1 MKMRMTDGTI
11 QIIEATGAWG
21 DMIKSWRIM
30 KWKKEDKMWY
40 APVSLELLDK
50 LADLT
55 QHRLPAPIEAERRRL
70 AAVQEAVDKERVKP
84 DKDVKALYKFPVKP
98 KLYSHQVRAA
108 NMALMTF
115 GLITPEGGLNNGNS

>member
-1 MKMRMTDGTI
+1 MKMRMINGEI
-11 QIIEATGAWG
+11 QIIEATGTWG

-30 KWKKEDKMWY
+30 KWKKEDRMWY

-50 LADLT
+50 LAEMT
-55 QHRLPAPIEAERRRL
+55 QFHLPPAIESERRNL
-70 AAVQEAVDKERVKP
+70 KAIQDAVDQERLRP
-84 DKDVKALYKFPVKP
+84 DKDIKPYYKFPVKP

-115 GLITPEGGLNNGNS
+115 GLITPEGGLNNGNT